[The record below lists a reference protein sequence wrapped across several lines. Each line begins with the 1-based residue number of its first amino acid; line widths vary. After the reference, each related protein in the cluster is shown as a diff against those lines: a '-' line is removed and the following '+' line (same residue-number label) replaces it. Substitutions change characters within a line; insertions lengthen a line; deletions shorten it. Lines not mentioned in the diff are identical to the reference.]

1 MAILK
6 SETHTGIN
14 ISGQTVVLTYTH
26 PLTKE
31 PVTVLPRVDVGQPA
45 GGPVQGGT
53 NYVVQALIDGTQVS
67 PPSSIPFQPGQTKG
81 VLQGRHIALM
91 SGDVLT
97 VHIQGAA
104 GDISVNVTASL
115 FNSTPLQAED
125 IAPIVGGGAVVIDHN
140 YGGTDRYRYTTAAG
154 AGIDNGVVN
163 IYLASDYNA
172 GRRGP
177 EFVKASSR
185 TDVDGRWERPVN
197 LDPGNYIVYF
207 YKQQAFGPDIATLN
221 VPG

>member
-6 SETHTGIN
+6 SETHVGVD
-14 ISGQTVVLTYTH
+14 ISSVLTVLTYTH
-26 PLTKE
+26 PANKE
-31 PVTVLPRVDVGQPA
+31 PVTALPRVDVGQPA

-53 NYVVQALIDGTQVS
+53 NYVVQALIDGNMVS
-67 PPSSIPFQPGQTKG
+67 PPSSVPFQPGQTKG
-81 VLQGRHIALM
+81 VLQGRHIAIM
-91 SGDVLT
+91 PGDVLT
-97 VHIQGAA
+97 VQIWGAA
-104 GDISVNVTASL
+104 GDTSVNITVNL

-125 IAPIVGGGAVVIDHN
+125 IAPIVGGGAVVVDHN
-140 YGGTDRYRYTTAAG
+140 YGGTDKYRYTTAAG
-154 AGIDNGVVN
+154 AGIDNGVVS

-172 GRRGP
+172 GRRGA

-185 TDVDGRWERPVN
+185 TNVDGRWERPVN

-221 VPG
+221 VTG

>member
-6 SETHTGIN
+6 SETHVGIN
-14 ISGQTVVLTYTH
+14 IAASAVVLTYTH
-26 PLTKE
+26 PADKQ
-31 PVTVLPRVDVGQPA
+31 PAIVLPRVTLGAPD
-45 GGPVQGGT
+45 GGPVQGGG
-53 NYVVQALIDGTQVS
+53 NYIANALIDGVSVS
-67 PPSSIPFQPGQTKG
+67 PPSAIPFGNGQGRG
-81 VLQGRHIALM
+81 VLQGRHVAILPN
-91 SGDVLT
+91 DVLT
-97 VHIQGAA
+97 VTVLGLIT
-104 GDISVNVTASL
+104 DTNVNVTADL
-115 FNSTPLQAED
+115 FNSTPVQAED
-125 IAPIVGGGAVVIDHN
+125 IAQIIGPGTVPVDHN
-140 YGGTDRYRYTTAAG
+140 YGGTDKYRYTTASG
-154 AGIDNGVVN
+154 AGIDNGIVN

-185 TDVDGRWERPVN
+185 TDVDGRWVRPVN